1 VKLYRKRGLTRM
13 EPWNDQTDM
22 QGVSISQEDR
32 DKGSPKRGDMIA
44 HDPRNPGDRWLMSKA
59 YFETNYEEVE

>member
-1 VKLYRKRGLTRM
+1 MKLYRKRGLTRM

-44 HDPRNPGDRWLMSKA
+44 QSTTNPNDRWLISKI
-59 YFETNYEEVE
+59 YFETNYEETD

>member
-1 VKLYRKRGLTRM
+1 MKLYRKRGLTRM
-13 EPWNDQTDM
+13 EPWNEQTDM

-44 HDPRNPGDRWLMSKA
+44 QSTTNPNDRWLISKL
-59 YFETNYEEVE
+59 YFETNYEEID